1 MKVVVVEDDYLQA
14 GMIRDALTSQYSDIE
29 LIDLANEMAFINAL
43 PELERDAPDLIIL
56 DIMIP
61 WHDPLTR
68 VVAPPQQ
75 VDREPLR
82 GGIRLLREIRNR
94 SQLASV
100 PVIVHSALAWHDV
113 ENDLAVRPDHVV
125 FVHKRQEPSDLMIVL
140 RSLLAALERLPPE
153 RGLRTRDRIWNAV
166 KAAPSFA
173 GFGVD
178 LKALIVPSQ
187 TRRRD

>member
-100 PVIVHSALAWHDV
+100 PVIV
-113 ENDLAVRPDHVV
+113 RPDHVV